1 MRHGFIKVF
10 LLLVA
15 ISLFMALTGYT
26 AKHRVIA
33 VFINQLFLNTGKGE
47 VVMEVETEAAGSG
60 RTELYTAALNLL
72 RERKKPEAEGA
83 VTAFRNE
90 FRINNITEADGDV
103 VVDFSS
109 RRLMGTEAEE
119 RMLIAQIV
127 GTLTRSFDEVRSV
140 SFTVD
145 GEAAETLMGHVDI
158 TDRFTQMPELES

>member
-1 MRHGFIKVF
+1 MRHGFIKVV

-15 ISLFMALTGYT
+15 ITLFMALTGYT

-33 VFINQLFLNTGKGE
+33 VLINQMFLSTGKGE
-47 VVMEVETEAAGSG
+47 IILEVETEAAGSG
-60 RTELYTAALNLL
+60 RTELYMAALELL
-72 RERKKPEAEGA
+72 RERKLPDDREAA
-83 VTAFRNE
+83 TAFQNE
-90 FRINNITEADGDV
+90 FRINHITEADGEV

-109 RRLMGTEAEE
+109 RRLTGTEEQE

-127 GTLTRSFDEVRSV
+127 GTLMKSFDEVRAV

-158 TDRFTQMPELES
+158 TGSFTQMPELDE